1 MATIKTRYAKEF
13 FENFLDPLLEFSGIF
28 VDSKGYLRN
37 NEDES
42 SEPYSIA
49 SSGKYPICV
58 FDNTSLIHLN
68 SNRET
73 CVMFDPI
80 NNDLHSK
87 LLLKAIKLSL
97 FDRLEEFEPDE
108 DAEPEEIEDI
118 LSQRLIMEHLIADE
132 PGYDDF
138 KITAISRN
146 NRQRM
151 LLHIRMVSGMTSCI
165 KRFVFYSEILTVFN
179 PALYDR
185 KRYDEIIDG
194 EIRLIG
200 RKYLKDFVDLINLME
215 RERKLNFNYLKDIK
229 QTSTEK
235 MEVTDEGEYRS
246 IDMAQLDEVDVKNQM
261 DEFAR
266 QVAGSVEKVENE
278 FENIDLGD

>member
-1 MATIKTRYAKEF
+1 MATIKTKYTEEF
-13 FENFLDPLLEFSGIF
+13 FRNFLDPILDFSGIF

-37 NEDES
+37 NEDETA
-42 SEPYSIA
+42 EPYSIA

-58 FDNTSLIHLN
+58 FNNASLIHLN

-87 LLLKAIKLSL
+87 LLLKCIKLAL
-97 FDRLEEFEPDE
+97 FNRLQEFEDDE

-118 LSQRLIMEHLIADE
+118 ITKRLILEHLVADE

-138 KITAISRN
+138 KIVVMSKN

-179 PALYDR
+179 PTLYDR

-194 EIRLIG
+194 EIRLVG

-215 RERKLNFNYLKDIK
+215 RERKLNFNYLKDMK
-229 QTSTEK
+229 QTSSEK
-235 MEVTDEGEYRS
+235 TEVTEEGEYRS
-246 IDMAQLDEVDVKNQM
+246 IDVTQLDEVDVKNQM

-266 QVAGSVEKVENE
+266 QVAGSVEKVGDE
-278 FENIDLGD
+278 FDNIDLGD

>member
-73 CVMFDPI
+73 CIMFDPI

-138 KITAISRN
+138 KITVISRN

-179 PALYDR
+179 PTLYDR

-246 IDMAQLDEVDVKNQM
+246 IDVAQLDEVDVKNQM

>member
-1 MATIKTRYAKEF
+1 MATIKTKYTEEF
-13 FENFLDPLLEFSGIF
+13 FRNFLDPILDFSGIF

-37 NEDES
+37 NEDETA
-42 SEPYSIA
+42 EPYSIA

-58 FDNTSLIHLN
+58 FNNVSLIHLN

-87 LLLKAIKLSL
+87 LLLKCIKLAL
-97 FDRLEEFEPDE
+97 FNRLQEFEDDE

-118 LSQRLIMEHLIADE
+118 ITKRLILEHLVADE

-138 KITAISRN
+138 KIVVMSKN

-179 PALYDR
+179 PTLYDR

-194 EIRLIG
+194 EIRLVG

-215 RERKLNFNYLKDIK
+215 RERKLNFNYLKDMK
-229 QTSTEK
+229 QTSSEK
-235 MEVTDEGEYRS
+235 TEVTEEGEYRS
-246 IDMAQLDEVDVKNQM
+246 IDVTQLDEVDVKNQM

-266 QVAGSVEKVENE
+266 QVAGSVEKVGDE
-278 FENIDLGD
+278 FDNIDLGD